1 MLTLEQFHSGL
12 ADGSLARAH
21 HIRLS
26 DGLSDFPTALYQLA
40 ETLEVLDLSG
50 NQLTTLPD
58 DLTRF
63 TRLRIVFASNNPF
76 TELPAVLGRMPQLE
90 MIGFKACRIAHV
102 PEDSLPPRLRW
113 LILTD
118 NQLQTLPESLGDC
131 ARLQKL
137 MLSCNQLSSLP
148 ASLARCQRLELLR
161 IASNRFTSVPEPV
174 FQLPAL
180 SWLALAGNPMT
191 QKSELLALDTYA
203 LEPYFHQNLQLHELL
218 GEGAS
223 GHIYRASYDNQTLA
237 LKVFKAAFT
246 SDGTP
251 QSELAAGLAAG
262 AHPHLLT
269 PLAAVTGAPE
279 GRLAM
284 ALPLLGPQMQALA
297 GPPSFESCTRDV
309 YAPGLRISADIAQRL
324 TQCIRAAVGHLHQ
337 RGLLHGDLYAHNT
350 LCDLRSGEAVLSD
363 MGAAA
368 MLHNLPVEQQSAL
381 QKMELR
387 ALRLLEAEIQA
398 LVL

>member
-26 DGLSDFPTALYQLA
+26 DGLTEFPAALYQLA
-40 ETLEVLDLSG
+40 ETLEILDLSG

-63 TRLRIVFASNNPF
+63 ARLRILFASNNPF
-76 TELPAVLGRMPQLE
+76 TELPSVLGRMPQLE
-90 MIGFKACRIAHV
+90 MVGFKACRIAHV
-102 PEDSLPPRLRW
+102 PEGSLPPRLRW

-118 NQLQTLPESLGDC
+118 NRLRSLPSALGSC
-131 ARLQKL
+131 PRLQKL

-148 ASLARCQRLELLR
+148 ASLANCEKLELLR
-161 IASNRFTSVPEPV
+161 IASNGFE
-174 FQLPAL
+174 QLPAL
-180 SWLALAGNPMT
+180 IFELPALAWLAAAGNPIT
-191 QKSELLALDTYA
+191 RKSELLALDTPT
-203 LEPYFHQNLQLHELL
+203 LEPVFYQNLQIHELL

-223 GHIYRASYDNQTLA
+223 GHIYRASHGDRTIA
-237 LKVFKAAFT
+237 LKLFKAAFT

-262 AHPHLLT
+262 QPPHLLT
-269 PLAAVTGAPE
+269 PLAAVQNMPAGQ
-279 GRLAM
+279 LAM
-284 ALPLLGPQMQALA
+284 VLPLLDTAMQPLA

-309 YAPGLRISADIAQRL
+309 YAPGLRISAPVASRL
-324 TQCIRAAVGHLHQ
+324 IESLRAAVTHLHQ

-350 LCDLRSGEAVLSD
+350 LCNLHTGEAVLSD

-368 MLHNLPVEQQSAL
+368 LLHALPETQKAQLQQI
-381 QKMELR
+381 ELR
-387 ALRLLEAEIQA
+387 ALRILEAEIQA
-398 LVL
+398 LIG